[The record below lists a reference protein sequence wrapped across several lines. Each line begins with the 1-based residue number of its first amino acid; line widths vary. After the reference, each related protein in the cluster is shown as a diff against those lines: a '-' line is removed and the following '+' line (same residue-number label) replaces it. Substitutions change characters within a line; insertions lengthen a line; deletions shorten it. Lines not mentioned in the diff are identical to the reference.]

1 MKRILK
7 TKGFYAFIALLLVV
21 GICGLS
27 SCKSTK
33 KMGCP
38 SYGENKQYYKEK
50 R

>member
-1 MKRILK
+1 MLRMKK
-7 TKGFYAFIALLLVV
+7 FYALIALLLVV
-21 GICGLS
+21 CMCGLS